1 MKTEATNF
9 NIGRGLLGEKNFERE
24 SEATL
29 SAKDFSCPVT
39 GCLCFLIPLTS

>member
-9 NIGRGLLGEKNFERE
+9 NIGRGLLGEKNFQME

-29 SAKDFSCPVT
+29 GARDFSCPVT
-39 GCLCFLIPLTS
+39 GSK

>member
-9 NIGRGLLGEKNFERE
+9 KIGRGLLGEKNFQRE

-29 SAKDFSCPVT
+29 SARDLTCPVT
-39 GCLCFLIPLTS
+39 GSK